1 MNKQDRVGVTI
12 ITPAFCRVAGLK
24 RAIES
29 VDEQTYQDWQHLIVH
44 DGPAPLDLYE
54 MVIGHSDTRR
64 KLIELGQDTLVSGL
78 CQMKGNGP
86 ALAGWLFA
94 AHPIVTYCMD
104 DDYLYEDH
112 VSVLLALLSQPAVDV
127 AYSSRD
133 HFDNGVFSGRYG
145 RFPPLPGGIGLC
157 DVMHRLTL
165 VRESGWH
172 LGSVRNDWDMF
183 ETWLKLGKR
192 FAFSPKATHAFCH

>member
-1 MNKQDRVGVTI
+1 MNKQDHVGVTI

-29 VDEQTYQDWQHLIVH
+29 VDAQTYQDWQHLIVH

-94 AHPIVTYCMD
+94 AHLIALLTGLRQWLLC
-104 DDYLYEDH
+104 LASEHTED
-112 VSVLLALLSQPAVDV
+112 SPMLARLRQVLLHGGVVKLQEEGSENFTIKIFVDPEPVEESLSFPRKHGAL
-127 AYSSRD
+127 
-133 HFDNGVFSGRYG
+133 
-145 RFPPLPGGIGLC
+145 
-157 DVMHRLTL
+157 
-165 VRESGWH
+165 
-172 LGSVRNDWDMF
+172 DM
-183 ETWLKLGKR
+183 EAKLDR
-192 FAFSPKATHAFCH
+192 PHAPILERHGCEQG